1 MAAVLLV
8 NRQCR
13 RKSRTFRQRMV
24 HLDCLSDQEVVAR
37 YRLDKAA
44 IYELESICR
53 QDLSPLTGRSF
64 AVSSLT
70 KVLIGLRYLA
80 KGDFISEVGDI
91 HGVSKARA
99 AVYIHQFIRS
109 VNLRLKNI
117 RFPTERSSLHHL
129 KRKFYEKC
137 RIPNVIGAVDG
148 TLIPIQGPSQDEA
161 AYVCR
166 KGFHALN
173 VQAVVDAEMRFTDVV
188 SRWPGSQHDAAIFNA
203 CGLKTHLE
211 QSNNG
216 LLLGDSG
223 YPLRRYLL
231 TPKVNPTTPQEE
243 AFNKHHSRGRVVVEK
258 AFGIL
263 KSRFRCLHK
272 SGGVLPFSPEKS
284 SQVVV
289 ACMRLHNFCKTRG
302 VQEPVEII
310 TQDDDDDD
318 NNLPNG
324 DDRNNNNIRQEL
336 INLF

>member
-1 MAAVLLV
+1 MHYASSFCFKNSWHSLSYGSNL
-8 NRQCR
+8 
-13 RKSRTFRQRMV
+13 FIMFYI
-24 HLDCLSDQEVVAR
+24 LDNNGSNMIF
-37 YRLDKAA
+37 Y
-44 IYELESICR
+44 
-53 QDLSPLTGRSF
+53 
-64 AVSSLT
+64 
-70 KVLIGLRYLA
+70 
-80 KGDFISEVGDI
+80 
-91 HGVSKARA
+91 GVSYSKGKPYSYHFFNQ
-99 AVYIHQFIRS
+99 YIYSFHLTSIIKYHLYFYF
-109 VNLRLKNI
+109 
-117 RFPTERSSLHHL
+117 RFPTERSRLHHL

-223 YPLRRYLL
+223 HPLRRYLL

-243 AFNKHHSRGRVVVEK
+243 AFNKHHSRGRMVVEK

-263 KSRFRCLHK
+263 KSRFR
-272 SGGVLPFSPEKS
+272 
-284 SQVVV
+284 
-289 ACMRLHNFCKTRG
+289 
-302 VQEPVEII
+302 
-310 TQDDDDDD
+310 
-318 NNLPNG
+318 
-324 DDRNNNNIRQEL
+324 
-336 INLF
+336 